1 MAQLLLMLIHL
12 QQLRKLYKAMQ
23 WVTHI
28 PVPHYE
34 YGKCLE
40 YYLTEDSSV
49 ICGGVQGKM
58 QGKIRKKKKNP
69 HPGCWMTT
77 HVDAHTRSDGRIVKV
92 MRPKQQ

>member
-34 YGKCLE
+34 YCKCLE

-58 QGKIRKKKKNP
+58 QGKIRKEKKSTSWMLDDNAC
-69 HPGCWMTT
+69 GC
-77 HVDAHTRSDGRIVKV
+77 TRVQMAVLLR
-92 MRPKQQ
+92 

>member
-58 QGKIRKKKKNP
+58 QGKIRKKKKI
-69 HPGCWMTT
+69 HILDVG
-77 HVDAHTRSDGRIVKV
+77 
-92 MRPKQQ
+92 